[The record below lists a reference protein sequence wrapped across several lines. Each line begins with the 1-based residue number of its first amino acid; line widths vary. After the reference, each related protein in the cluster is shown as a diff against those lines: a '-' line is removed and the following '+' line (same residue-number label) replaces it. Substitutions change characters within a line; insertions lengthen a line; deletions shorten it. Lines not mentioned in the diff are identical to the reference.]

1 MSGKITLSKENVM
14 NRAVVCLSPA
24 GVYPEE
30 VTRKFNDLDMY
41 VRVIVDN
48 GPEWI
53 GSFPIG
59 NTAISDA
66 FGGIDALFNAAMR
79 NTGAGGRLVQMGDIL
94 GAFARDAE
102 AIDGENPPIYVLTSD
117 GMPFFGASVA
127 AVRRDLLREAC
138 GKHGAARCFVI
149 PSSVH
154 EMLVLPCAGMYGDM
168 SKYSELT
175 GMIQQINTAVVDE
188 KDRLGNHA
196 YIYDAEADS
205 FSYR

>member
-1 MSGKITLSKENVM
+1 MPEVRM
-14 NRAVVCLSPA
+14 NKDMVFDNAVLCLSPA
-24 GVYPEE
+24 GTYPEE

-48 GPEWI
+48 GPEGI

-59 NTAISDA
+59 NTAVSDA
-66 FGGIDALFNAAMR
+66 FGGIDALFDAAIR
-79 NTGAGGRLVQMGDIL
+79 NTCAGGRLVQLGDIL
-94 GAFARDAE
+94 GAFAHTAE
-102 AIDGENPPIYVLTSD
+102 ANDGENPPIYVLTSD
-117 GMPFFGASVA
+117 IMPFFGASVA

-154 EMLVLPCAGMYGDM
+154 EMLVIPCAGIYDDM
-168 SKYSELT
+168 SKYGELA
-175 GMIQQINTAVVDE
+175 GMIREINAAVVDE